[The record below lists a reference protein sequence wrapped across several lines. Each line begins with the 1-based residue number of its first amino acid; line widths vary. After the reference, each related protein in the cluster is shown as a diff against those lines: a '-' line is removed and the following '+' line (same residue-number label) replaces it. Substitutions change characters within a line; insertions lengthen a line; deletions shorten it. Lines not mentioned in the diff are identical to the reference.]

1 MKSTIENV
9 DKNVLKL
16 RIEAD
21 AQQFNESLKKAY
33 LKIRGSFSV
42 PGFRKG
48 KAPMNIIERHYG
60 DSVFYEEAFNMIC
73 PDLYD
78 EAVKDNNI
86 DPVDTPELD
95 IEQIGR
101 DENLIFTATVT
112 VKPEVEL
119 GEYKGLPVEKDQVDI
134 TDEQIQT
141 KLEEAQEQNARLVTI
156 EDRPVQEQDSVN
168 IDFKG
173 LLDGEPFEGGTSEGY
188 TLVVGSNT
196 FIPGFEEQLI
206 GATFGQE
213 LDVNVTFPEEYHSE
227 ELKGKAVVFK
237 VRINEIK
244 YKELPALDDEF
255 AKDVSEFE
263 TLEEYKTDIR
273 KKLEE
278 EEEKKTEQKYEND
291 IVKMAV
297 ENAKVDVPDVM
308 VERQLDSTMQRI
320 NMSLSYQGMN
330 LETYLGMMGMDEKTM
345 RDNYRENALA
355 DVKAQLILEKISL
368 IENIEAS
375 DEELEEEISQM
386 AENFNQ
392 KAEDFKKHL
401 QDSDIEYIKETVIT
415 NKTINLMKAQKAES
429 SEE

>member
-386 AENFNQ
+386 AGNFNQ

>member
-227 ELKGKAVVFK
+227 ELKGKAVVFE

>member
-227 ELKGKAVVFK
+227 ELKGKAVVFE

-386 AENFNQ
+386 AGNFNQ

>member
-278 EEEKKTEQKYEND
+278 EEEKKTQQKYEND

-386 AENFNQ
+386 AGNFNQ